1 MLLQD
6 PMPEPAEGT
15 LSTTVMWRDTMDES
29 KSTTLREQVL
39 ALRDYMDSRILGQ
52 QRLLS
57 RMLVALLADGHI
69 LVEGPPGLAK
79 TRAVKTL
86 ASGLQGDFQRIQFT
100 PDLLPADLTGTDV
113 YRPHDSRF
121 SFQPGPLFHHVIVA
135 DEINRAPAKVQSA
148 LLESME
154 ERQISVGKKT
164 YPLPGLYFVMATQ
177 NPIEQEGT
185 YPLPESQL
193 DRFLLKITIDYPEV
207 EREVDIM
214 RQVRL
219 EAQQKHATSQET
231 DSSSESPRG
240 LPPGL
245 PISQELLFAARAQ
258 ILELFIAEPV
268 EQYIAQL
275 VDASRHPQ
283 SYSDELAG
291 WIQYGA
297 SPRASLAFDR
307 CSRSLAWLDGRDYVS
322 PEDVQ
327 KLAHEILRHR
337 ILLTYQA
344 EADGVTVDAVID
356 ELLARV
362 PVT

>member
-1 MLLQD
+1 MSETETTSARDQLHRLQD
-6 PMPEPAEGT
+6 FMN
-15 LSTTVMWRDTMDES
+15 
-29 KSTTLREQVL
+29 
-39 ALRDYMDSRILGQ
+39 SRILGQ
-52 QRLLS
+52 QRLTS

-86 ASGLQGDFQRIQFT
+86 ASGIEGEFQRIQFT

-113 YRPHDSRF
+113 YRPQDSSF
-121 SFQPGPLFHHVIVA
+121 SFQQGPLFHHVIVA

-154 ERQISVGKKT
+154 ERQITVGKTT
-164 YPLPGLYFVMATQ
+164 YPLPELYFVMATQ

-193 DRFLLKITIDYPEV
+193 DRFLLKVVIDYPQVDSEIQIMQKV
-207 EREVDIM
+207 RREAMQDEQALSIPASLPVM
-214 RQVRL
+214 
-219 EAQQKHATSQET
+219 QQTIFDLRRE
-231 DSSSESPRG
+231 
-240 LPPGL
+240 
-245 PISQELLFAARAQ
+245 
-258 ILELFIAEPV
+258 ILDTYVSDAV

-275 VDASRHPQ
+275 VDASRNPGGYP
-283 SYSDELAG
+283 SGLES

-307 CSRSLAWLDGRDYVS
+307 CARVLAWLDERDYVS

-327 KLAHEILRHR
+327 QLAHEVLRHR
-337 ILLTYQA
+337 LLLTYQA
-344 EADGVTVDAVID
+344 EADGLTVDDVID
-356 ELLARV
+356 ELLNRV
-362 PVT
+362 AVC

>member
-1 MLLQD
+1 
-6 PMPEPAEGT
+6 MPE
-15 LSTTVMWRDTMDES
+15 S
-29 KSTTLREQVL
+29 KISTLRERILV
-39 ALRDYMDSRILGQ
+39 LRDFMNSRILGQ
-52 QRLLS
+52 DRLIS

-86 ASGLQGDFQRIQFT
+86 ASGLEGDFQRIQFT
-100 PDLLPADLTGTDV
+100 PDLLPADLTGTDI
-113 YRPHDSRF
+113 YRPHDSSF

-154 ERQISVGKKT
+154 ERQITVGKTT
-164 YPLPGLYFVMATQ
+164 YPLPGLFFVMATQ

-193 DRFLLKITIDYPEV
+193 DRFLLKVTIGYPRADSEV
-207 EREVDIM
+207 QIM
-214 RQVRL
+214 QQVRR
-219 EAQQKHATSQET
+219 EAQQDQVTLSIPDK
-231 DSSSESPRG
+231 
-240 LPPGL
+240 L
-245 PISQELLFAARAQ
+245 PIEQQVVFEARQE
-258 ILELFIAEPV
+258 ILELYMAPPV

-275 VDASRHPQ
+275 VDASRNPQ
-283 SYSDELAG
+283 PYSSALTD

-307 CSRSLAWLDGRDYVS
+307 CSRAWAWLEGRDYVS

-327 KLAHEILRHR
+327 KLAHEVMRHR

-344 EADGVTVDAVID
+344 EADGVSIEAVID

-362 PVT
+362 PAV

>member
-1 MLLQD
+1 
-6 PMPEPAEGT
+6 MP
-15 LSTTVMWRDTMDES
+15 DS
-29 KSTTLREQVL
+29 KVNALREQILV
-39 ALRDYMDSRILGQ
+39 LRDFMNSRILGQ
-52 QRLLS
+52 QRLVS

-69 LVEGPPGLAK
+69 LVESPPGLAK

-86 ASGLQGDFQRIQFT
+86 ASGLEGDFQRIQFT
-100 PDLLPADLTGTDV
+100 PDLLPSDLTGTDV
-113 YRPHDSRF
+113 YRPHDSSF
-121 SFQPGPLFHHVIVA
+121 VFQPGPLFHHVIVA

-154 ERQISVGKKT
+154 ERQITVGKMT

-193 DRFLLKITIDYPEV
+193 DRFLLKVTIDYPK
-207 EREVDIM
+207 VDSEIQIM
-214 RQVRL
+214 QLVRR
-219 EAQQKHATSQET
+219 EAQQDEQSLRVP
-231 DSSSESPRG
+231 DN
-240 LPPGL
+240 L
-245 PISQELLFAARAQ
+245 PISQQLIFDVRQE
-258 ILELFIAEPV
+258 ILDLYVSDPV

-275 VDASRHPQ
+275 IDASRYPEP
-283 SYSDELAG
+283 YSTELAD

-307 CSRSLAWLDGRDYVS
+307 CSRVLAWLEGRDFVS

-327 KLAHEILRHR
+327 QLAHEILRHR

-344 EADGVTVDAVID
+344 EADGISVNEVID
-356 ELLARV
+356 ELLAKV
-362 PVT
+362 PVI

>member
-1 MLLQD
+1 
-6 PMPEPAEGT
+6 MPEAENDA
-15 LSTTVMWRDTMDES
+15 L
-29 KSTTLREQVL
+29 LEQILV
-39 ALRDYMDSRILGQ
+39 LRDFMNSRILGQ
-52 QRLLS
+52 DRLIS

-86 ASGLQGDFQRIQFT
+86 ASGLEGDFQRIQFT
-100 PDLLPADLTGTDV
+100 PDLLPSDLTGTDI
-113 YRPHDSRF
+113 YRPHDSSF
-121 SFQPGPLFHHVIVA
+121 SFLPGPLFHHVIVA

-154 ERQISVGKKT
+154 ERQITVGKTT

-193 DRFLLKITIDYPEV
+193 DRFLLKVTIDYPRVDSEV
-207 EREVDIM
+207 QIM
-214 RQVRL
+214 QQVRR
-219 EAQQKHATSQET
+219 EAQQDQQALGIPDK
-231 DSSSESPRG
+231 
-240 LPPGL
+240 L
-245 PISQELLFAARAQ
+245 PITQQVIFDARQEILQMYMAQ
-258 ILELFIAEPV
+258 PV

-275 VDASRHPQ
+275 VAASRNPQ
-283 SYSDELAG
+283 PYSSTLAG

-307 CSRSLAWLDGRDYVS
+307 CCRALAWLEGRDYVS

-327 KLAHEILRHR
+327 KLAHEIMRHR
-337 ILLTYQA
+337 VLLTYQA
-344 EADGVTVDAVID
+344 EADGVSVEQVID
-356 ELLARV
+356 ELLAKV
-362 PVT
+362 PVA

>member
-1 MLLQD
+1 MPETETTSARDQLHRLQD
-6 PMPEPAEGT
+6 FMN
-15 LSTTVMWRDTMDES
+15 
-29 KSTTLREQVL
+29 
-39 ALRDYMDSRILGQ
+39 SRILGQ
-52 QRLLS
+52 QRLTS

-86 ASGLQGDFQRIQFT
+86 ASGIEGEFQRIQFT

-113 YRPHDSRF
+113 YRPQDSSF
-121 SFQPGPLFHHVIVA
+121 SFQQGPLFHHVIVA

-154 ERQISVGKKT
+154 ERQITVGKTT

-193 DRFLLKITIDYPEV
+193 DRFLLKVVIDYPKVDSEV
-207 EREVDIM
+207 QIMQRVRREAMLDEQALAIPASLPVMQQTIFDLRREILDTY
-214 RQVRL
+214 VS
-219 EAQQKHATSQET
+219 EA
-231 DSSSESPRG
+231 
-240 LPPGL
+240 
-245 PISQELLFAARAQ
+245 
-258 ILELFIAEPV
+258 V
-268 EQYIAQL
+268 EMYIAQL
-275 VDASRHPQ
+275 VDASRNPGG
-283 SYSDELAG
+283 YSSRLES

-307 CSRSLAWLDGRDYVS
+307 CSRVLAWLDGRDYVS

-327 KLAHEILRHR
+327 QLAHEVLRHR
-337 ILLTYQA
+337 LLLTYQA
-344 EADGVTVDAVID
+344 EADGLTVDDVID
-356 ELLARV
+356 ELLNRV
-362 PVT
+362 AAC

>member
-1 MLLQD
+1 MSAAETKPAREKLQQ
-6 PMPEPAEGT
+6 
-15 LSTTVMWRDTMDES
+15 
-29 KSTTLREQVL
+29 LREF
-39 ALRDYMDSRILGQ
+39 MDSRILGQ
-52 QRLLS
+52 PRLTS

-86 ASGLQGDFQRIQFT
+86 ASGIEGDFQRIQFT

-113 YRPHDSRF
+113 YRPQDSSF
-121 SFQPGPLFHHVIVA
+121 SFQQGPLFHHVIVA
-135 DEINRAPAKVQSA
+135 DEINRAPAKVQAA

-154 ERQISVGKKT
+154 ERQITVGKNT
-164 YPLPGLYFVMATQ
+164 YPLPELYFVMATQ

-193 DRFLLKITIDYPEV
+193 DRFLLKIVIDYPRVDTEV
-207 EREVDIM
+207 QIM
-214 RQVRL
+214 RRVRREAMQDEQVLSIPDTLPVMQHNLFDLRRQVL
-219 EAQQKHATSQET
+219 DTYVS
-231 DSSSESPRG
+231 DS
-240 LPPGL
+240 
-245 PISQELLFAARAQ
+245 
-258 ILELFIAEPV
+258 V

-275 VDASRHPQ
+275 VDASRNPGA
-283 SYSDELAG
+283 YSNELEG
-291 WIQYGA
+291 LIQYGA

-307 CSRSLAWLDGRDYVS
+307 CSRALAWLEGRDYVT

-327 KLAHEILRHR
+327 QLAHEIMRHR

-344 EADGVTVDAVID
+344 EAEGLSVDAVID

-362 PVT
+362 AVC

>member
-1 MLLQD
+1 
-6 PMPEPAEGT
+6 MPDS
-15 LSTTVMWRDTMDES
+15 ST
-29 KSTTLREQVL
+29 L
-39 ALRDYMDSRILGQ
+39 ALRDRMLQLGAFLDARIVGQ
-52 QRLLS
+52 QTLCN

-86 ASGLQGDFQRIQFT
+86 ASGVQGDFQRIQFT

-113 YRPHDSRF
+113 YRPQDSSF

-148 LLESME
+148 LLEAME
-154 ERQISVGKKT
+154 ERQISVGKTT
-164 YPLPGLYFVMATQ
+164 YPLPGLFFVMATQ

-193 DRFLLKITIDYPEV
+193 DRFLLKITIGYPAVDNEV
-207 EREVDIM
+207 EIM
-214 RQVRL
+214 RQVRS
-219 EAQQKHATSQET
+219 EAQHPAQAQAPGE
-231 DSSSESPRG
+231 G
-240 LPPGL
+240 LPMAQSV
-245 PISQELLFAARAQ
+245 IFAARAE
-258 ILELFIAEPV
+258 ILALYIAEPV
-268 EQYIAQL
+268 ERYIAQL

-283 SYSDELAG
+283 AYSSQLAS

-307 CSRSLAWLDGRDYVS
+307 CARALAWLEGRDYVS

-327 KLAHEILRHR
+327 QLAHEVLRHR

-362 PVT
+362 PVV

>member
-1 MLLQD
+1 MSEQ
-6 PMPEPAEGT
+6 E
-15 LSTTVMWRDTMDES
+15 SNTTGKALCE
-29 KSTTLREQVL
+29 LREF
-39 ALRDYMDSRILGQ
+39 MDSRILGQ
-52 QRLLS
+52 SRLTS

-86 ASGLQGDFQRIQFT
+86 ANGVEGDFQRIQFT

-113 YRPHDSRF
+113 YRPQDS
-121 SFQPGPLFHHVIVA
+121 SFVFQQGPLFHHVIVA

-148 LLESME
+148 LLEAME
-154 ERQISVGKKT
+154 ERQISVGKTT
-164 YPLPGLYFVMATQ
+164 YALPELYFVMATQ

-193 DRFLLKITIDYPEV
+193 DRFLLKVVIDYPAV
-207 EREVDIM
+207 ESEIRIM
-214 RQVRL
+214 QKVRL
-219 EAQQKHATSQET
+219 EALQDE
-231 DSSSESPRG
+231 
-240 LPPGL
+240 
-245 PISQELLFAARAQ
+245 QELSVPATLPVTQQVLFDARREVLDIFVAD
-258 ILELFIAEPV
+258 PV

-275 VDASRHPQ
+275 VDASRNPK
-283 SYSDELAG
+283 SYSSDLAG
-291 WIQYGA
+291 LIQYGA

-307 CSRSLAWLDGRDYVS
+307 CSRALAWLEGRDYVS

-327 KLAHEILRHR
+327 QLAHEILRHR

-344 EADGVTVDAVID
+344 EADGLSADDVID

-362 PVT
+362 PVS

>member
-1 MLLQD
+1 M
-6 PMPEPAEGT
+6 
-15 LSTTVMWRDTMDES
+15 SES
-29 KSTTLREQVL
+29 ETIALREQVQVL
-39 ALRDYMDSRILGQ
+39 SEFMKSRILGQ
-52 QRLLS
+52 QRLIS

-86 ASGLQGDFQRIQFT
+86 ANGLEGNFQRIQFT

-113 YRPHDSRF
+113 YRPHDSSF

-154 ERQISVGKKT
+154 ERQITVGKNT

-177 NPIEQEGT
+177 NPLEQEGT

-193 DRFLLKITIDYPEV
+193 DRFLLKVTIDYPELGS
-207 EREVDIM
+207 EIQIM
-214 RQVRL
+214 RQVRR
-219 EAQQKHATSQET
+219 EAQQDAEVLKVPKS
-231 DSSSESPRG
+231 
-240 LPPGL
+240 L
-245 PISQELLFAARAQ
+245 PITQQA
-258 ILELFIAEPV
+258 ILDIRQDILNLYISEPV

-275 VDASRHPQ
+275 VDASRNPQ
-283 SYSDELAG
+283 PYSRDLAA

-307 CSRSLAWLDGRDYVS
+307 CARVLAWLEGRDYVS

-327 KLAHEILRHR
+327 KLAHEVMRHR
-337 ILLTYQA
+337 ILLTFQA
-344 EADGVTVDAVID
+344 EADGILVDAVID
-356 ELLARV
+356 ELIARV
-362 PVT
+362 PVS